1 MGKQL
6 LYNVNVEEIFVNR
19 ENLISVDVNDSVG
32 VAFDKLIKN
41 HILSVPVIDSES
53 QHFYN
58 FLDILDIVHFALGVI
73 HDGSLLNDELN
84 LIDSDF
90 FRNTRCSEIVESY
103 TNSYSLSK
111 IDNLSKA
118 VNTMVSLPHLQRL
131 PVTDTQGNLQG
142 ILSQS
147 KLVEYLTGHI
157 EKFPIQNQTLSELR
171 GYKRLV
177 KIKESDTLKDAF
189 IKMKEERISGIA
201 VVDERGKL
209 VGNIS
214 ASDIKVIGIDAQL
227 IKKIFRPISEVIGGL
242 QGKLNPITVS
252 TNTSL
257 GQIFHIF
264 TREKIHRMYLE
275 EDHDV
280 VGVINLSDILS
291 LLVEYC

>member
-1 MGKQL
+1 
-6 LYNVNVEEIFVNR
+6 VNVEEIYVNMD
-19 ENLISVDVNDSVG
+19 NLITVQTNDSVG

-41 HILSVPVIDSES
+41 HILSVPIIDPET

-73 HDGSLLNDELN
+73 HDGSLLNDDLD
-84 LIDSDF
+84 LVDIDF
-90 FRNTRCSEIVESY
+90 FKNTLCCQIVESY

-118 VNTMVSLPHLQRL
+118 INIMVSLPHLQRL
-131 PVTDTQGNLQG
+131 PVTDSQGNLQG

-147 KLVEYLTGHI
+147 KLVEYLSGHI
-157 EKFPIQNQTLSELR
+157 EKFPIQTQRLNELR

-177 KIKESDTLKDAF
+177 KIKEDVPLKDAF
-189 IKMKEERISGIA
+189 IKMREERISGVA
-201 VVDERGKL
+201 VVNDSGRV

-227 IKKIFRPISEVIGGL
+227 IKKLFQPISEVIGLL
-242 QGKLNPITVS
+242 QGKLNPVTIS

-257 GQIFHIF
+257 GQLFHIF

-275 EDHDV
+275 EDRDV
-280 VGVINLSDILS
+280 VGVLNLSDILS